1 LPFAKGDAQLATVAA
16 QGAGKLQLFDALN
29 TDTIVGP
36 TELLLNDTAYFNDV
50 QYIEITNTGNQRRQ
64 YSLSHLA
71 SGTAPAFFPNSNQ
84 SYNSPIPQQA
94 NAAGV
99 RFSPPTFNL
108 GGGRSKTVKITFSQ
122 PGGLNAAQFPIY
134 SGFIQI
140 AGGAQTV
147 QVPYLGVA
155 ATMKDLPIVDAS
167 TQYLS
172 TVTPTILD
180 NTQNVQ
186 QGTKQYSF
194 NGTDFPTVLYRFV
207 GGTPR
212 VYIDLV
218 NPDTNLGFTPQYMSK
233 RWLFPLPQGDRPKG
247 FLLNAW
253 CKLTNNKGK
262 GCKGNGSQQSSFDK
276 VPVVGTVFQD
286 DFVPRK

>member
-1 LPFAKGDAQLATVAA
+1 
-16 QGAGKLQLFDALN
+16 
-29 TDTIVGP
+29 
-36 TELLLNDTAYFNDV
+36 
-50 QYIEITNTGNQRRQ
+50 
-64 YSLSHLA
+64 
-71 SGTAPAFFPNSNQ
+71 
-84 SYNSPIPQQA
+84 
-94 NAAGV
+94 
-99 RFSPPTFNL
+99 
-108 GGGRSKTVKITFSQ
+108 
-122 PGGLNAAQFPIY
+122 
-134 SGFIQI
+134 
-140 AGGAQTV
+140 
-147 QVPYLGVA
+147 
-155 ATMKDLPIVDAS
+155 
-167 TQYLS
+167 
-172 TVTPTILD
+172 LD

-276 VPVVGTVFQD
+276 VSVVGTVFQD